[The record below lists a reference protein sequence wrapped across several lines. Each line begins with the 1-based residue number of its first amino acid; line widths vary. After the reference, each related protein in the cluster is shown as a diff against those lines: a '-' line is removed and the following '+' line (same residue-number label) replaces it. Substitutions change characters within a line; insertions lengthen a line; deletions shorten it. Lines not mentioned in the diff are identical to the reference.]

1 MHQLSGDATRY
12 YSKLSSLT
20 DWHRDTLVTELL
32 PRPNLRNHYTTSG
45 SGMSVGVSG
54 VDGERDKGRQ
64 YQSDAIT
71 C

>member
-1 MHQLSGDATRY
+1 
-12 YSKLSSLT
+12 
-20 DWHRDTLVTELL
+20 
-32 PRPNLRNHYTTSG
+32 
-45 SGMSVGVSG
+45 MSVGVSG